1 MSLAGSVERSLWA
14 SLLLLSKL
22 GALPRLLLLLT
33 TLGVLETLLLLLAKL
48 KVQQALVLSGLVTV
62 AKGSARGG
70 CPDATA
76 RLATTGCHKRLQHCC
91 RSRRRQVGVTAP
103 AAYTRTRTHGIA
115 PAEAY

>member
-22 GALPRLLLLLT
+22 GVLPRLLLLLA
-33 TLGVLETLLLLLAKL
+33 TLGVSETLLLLLAKL
-48 KVQQALVLSGLVTV
+48 KVQQALVLTGLVTV

-76 RLATTGCHKRLQHCC
+76 RLATAGCHKKLQHFC
-91 RSRRRQVGVTAP
+91 RNRRGQVGVTAP
-103 AAYTRTRTHGIA
+103 KTYTRTRTHCIA